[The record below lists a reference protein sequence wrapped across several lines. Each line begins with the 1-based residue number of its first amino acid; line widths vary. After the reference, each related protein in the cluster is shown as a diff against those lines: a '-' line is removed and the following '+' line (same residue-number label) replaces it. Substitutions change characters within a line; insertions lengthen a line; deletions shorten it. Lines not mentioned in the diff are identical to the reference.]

1 MSIEDFRN
9 HCLSLKEVS
18 EEMHFDKSKND
29 YAHNILVVS
38 IGNKWFCLV
47 NIEVFYCCILKSS
60 PDVSADLQAEYDAV
74 RPAYHMNHRHW
85 ISVFFNQDMPD
96 SHIIE
101 HVDEAYHRVLSSLPK
116 YECDKLV

>member
-1 MSIEDFRN
+1 MNIEDFRN

-29 YAHNILVVS
+29 YAHNILMVS

-60 PDVSADLQAEYDAV
+60 RNVSTNLQAEYDAV

-85 ISVFFNQDMPD
+85 ISVFFNQDMSD

-101 HVDEAYHRVLSSLPK
+101 HVDEA
-116 YECDKLV
+116 